1 MKARLLNWTAA
12 LSLPLLAAVGT
23 LWVRSYIVADEFS
36 TARGAIISLKG
47 RIGVLRAYGAEPDL
61 DPAGRAYGAH
71 DPDTLNYAIAVS
83 LQPNP
88 GEWSLGD
95 SFHFIRKTRP
105 GGGLALAVFPHW
117 ALALAAA
124 AAPAAWVVRRYR
136 HRRRGP
142 GRCVTC
148 GYDLRATPDQCPE
161 CGTIAKPVSRGT

>member
-1 MKARLLNWTAA
+1 V
-12 LSLPLLAAVGT
+12 AVCV
-23 LWVRSYIVADEFS
+23 LWVRSYTVADQYS
-36 TARGAIISLKG
+36 TARGAVISLKG
-47 RIGVLRAYGAEPDL
+47 RLGVLRAYGAEPDS
-61 DPAGRAYGAH
+61 DPAGRGYGAH

-95 SFHFIRKTRP
+95 SFHFLRRADP

-136 HRRRGP
+136 RRRWGP
-142 GRCVTC
+142 GRC
-148 GYDLRATPDQCPE
+148 AK
-161 CGTIAKPVSRGT
+161 CGTISSATPQDEAPPAQPPHDPVTTAVPRGSRAVGSQLRQV